1 MQSRRMARSRSPG
14 PAGGS
19 SGPVALLLTEA
30 SRTRVRSMTELECF
44 RPRPSLC
51 LKCGQAAE
59 LCMPCSN
66 RIAKGAVQLYRQARL
81 DGSTNILKARL
92 VLRRRGQSGRC

>member
-1 MQSRRMARSRSPG
+1 MS
-14 PAGGS
+14 S
-19 SGPVALLLTEA
+19 SGSVALLLTEA
-30 SRTRVRSMTELECF
+30 SRTRLTSTTELEF
-44 RPRPSLC
+44 RPRASLC

-81 DGSTNILKARL
+81 EGSTNILTVSLPLSTTTRVFAQL
-92 VLRRRGQSGRC
+92 LRRLWRVFGLRHRAA